1 MENKTVAELSKQLS
15 QAILE
20 SDEYKNY
27 YYYHEEL
34 KKNPSM
40 LEAVDELRRVNFE
53 LQNAEGIPNMYD
65 EVSQVFERTSH
76 VRRNATASRFLR
88 AEMSLCRMVQEM
100 MGTIFEDIDFDMSF
114 LE

>member
-1 MENKTVAELSKQLS
+1 MDNKTVADLSKQLS
-15 QAILE
+15 QAILD

-27 YYYHEEL
+27 YYYYEEL

-40 LEAVDELRRVNFE
+40 LEAVDELRRINFE
-53 LQNAEGIPNMYD
+53 LQNSDGVSNMYD

-76 VRRNATASRFLR
+76 VRRNVTASRFLR

-100 MGTIFEDIDFDMSF
+100 IGMIFEDIDFDMGF
-114 LE
+114 LK